1 MFPELCTLDL
11 APLANAPINP
21 DNVRRRMTTTVKKTE
36 PVQQRQQQQQQQSG
50 QGNNN
55 NVQQPQAPQQQ
66 TALAR
71 TVSQW
76 RRWALILLVFV
87 YLILSKLA
95 ARSTSAA
102 ESNTP

>member
-21 DNVRRRMTTTVKKTE
+21 DNVRRRMTTTVKKAV
-36 PVQQRQQQQQQQSG
+36 PVQQRQQQQQQSG
-50 QGNNN
+50 QVNNN

-66 TALAR
+66 TVLAR